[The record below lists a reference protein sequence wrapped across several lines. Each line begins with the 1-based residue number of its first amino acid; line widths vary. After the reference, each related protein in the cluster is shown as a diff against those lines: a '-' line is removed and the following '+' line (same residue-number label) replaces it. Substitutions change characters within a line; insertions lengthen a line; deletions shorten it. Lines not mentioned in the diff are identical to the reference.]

1 MLNKVAWCVVSFY
14 LCPTEKRKR
23 FGSAEEL
30 LDKQK
35 QYYFK
40 KNQTKKKLENFS
52 KKSCQL
58 KKSLYLCSPNQRERR
73 SEGIEVKRGIKVTKK
88 TLKFSFKTFGHYEIK
103 FYFCTRKYGAT
114 LTERLLRYKAE
125 EEKIIDIQYN
135 NQVRKN

>member
-1 MLNKVAWCVVSFY
+1 M
-14 LCPTEKRKR
+14 
-23 FGSAEEL
+23 
-30 LDKQK
+30 
-35 QYYFK
+35 
-40 KNQTKKKLENFS
+40 
-52 KKSCQL
+52 
-58 KKSLYLCSPNQRERR
+58 
-73 SEGIEVKRGIKVTKK
+73 RGIKVTKK